1 MILPF
6 SIRTRLALS
15 SVGLFGIS
23 LIVFCSILY
32 QSFLLDAQNEFDGS
46 LNNFAL
52 DVVKSIEY
60 DRNGEAFIGPSLLE
74 ENGKLFPFVTGRT
87 MILFRTRDGAIIARS
102 RNSFGIDIPFLGQD
116 TDRLAGSPGIFQ
128 NYTAGPK
135 NYRLF
140 TTRVTSSPEGYLV
153 IQVAAPTDRI
163 ERDRQMLLRFFYFSV
178 PLLLLIGAIAA
189 YWLAGRSLR
198 PLFAIIKKTESIRV
212 SDLSTRVPVPSIA
225 DEIQL
230 LATSV
235 NDLLSRL
242 ETAFESQERFV
253 ADASH
258 QLKTPLTILK
268 GEISLLIKNQNLDA
282 EAKSTLSSIQDEVSQ
297 LSRMVENLLLLAR
310 VEAGVESFKFST
322 VRLEEIVMNEISRHE
337 KWAAIKKIRIR
348 PTFDE
353 HSDSFE
359 VIGHEDLLSVLVQN
373 LIENAIKYSP
383 ENSQIEIRLIRG
395 PLTTTLEVLDQ
406 GSGVADAEKSLI
418 FNRLYRS
425 TKTDAKIPGSGLG
438 LALSRQIADL
448 HRAKLSVGNRLDSD
462 SGSAFLFEI
471 KNN

>member
-1 MILPF
+1 
-6 SIRTRLALS
+6 
-15 SVGLFGIS
+15 
-23 LIVFCSILY
+23 
-32 QSFLLDAQNEFDGS
+32 
-46 LNNFAL
+46 
-52 DVVKSIEY
+52 
-60 DRNGEAFIGPSLLE
+60 
-74 ENGKLFPFVTGRT
+74 
-87 MILFRTRDGAIIARS
+87 
-102 RNSFGIDIPFLGQD
+102 
-116 TDRLAGSPGIFQ
+116 
-128 NYTAGPK
+128 
-135 NYRLF
+135 
-140 TTRVTSSPEGYLV
+140 
-153 IQVAAPTDRI
+153 
-163 ERDRQMLLRFFYFSV
+163 
-178 PLLLLIGAIAA
+178 
-189 YWLAGRSLR
+189 
-198 PLFAIIKKTESIRV
+198 
-212 SDLSTRVPVPSIA
+212 
-225 DEIQL
+225 
-230 LATSV
+230 
-235 NDLLSRL
+235 
-242 ETAFESQERFV
+242 
-253 ADASH
+253 
-258 QLKTPLTILK
+258 LTILK